1 MSTTTIPVGQLLLD
15 TENPRH
21 PHVGSQNEAI
31 RALVEEQGP
40 RLVKIAED
48 LATNG
53 PSPAE
58 VMIVVKR
65 RGTAN
70 YTVLEGN
77 RRLAAVRLLNNPAIA
92 KGTKFER
99 DYERLAKGDK
109 SALPTE
115 FECWV
120 AGSRDEARPWIR
132 LRHTGT
138 ASGVGLV
145 PWAPRQIQRFELN
158 PETHA
163 GKASMFIDSVEKA
176 YPENHVLLANL
187 QKISDERL
195 TTLGRLLA
203 EPEFRKRLGLKEV
216 EREYHSS
223 FPAEVIEEVIE
234 RVARDLASTLTVTN
248 IKTKTQRLDYLD
260 TLPSPDPHAR
270 RGDSQ
275 PLVPGTGAPA
285 TKRPTRKAAPRP
297 QGIFSDF
304 APKKLGTRLPL
315 IVQEVRKLNPEHY
328 PNAVAVLLRVVLELA
343 LAHVYERKG
352 LTGDNLAGRVKRC
365 LRMIDKTGTEAA
377 FEPIR
382 VGLADPNSI
391 FSVSTLHAYVHNKYF
406 HPQPAQVRAMAANL
420 VPFLEGLDAIA

>member
-21 PHVGSQNEAI
+21 PRVASQNEAI
-31 RALVEEQGP
+31 LALIEEQGP
-40 RLVKIAED
+40 RLVKLAED

-53 PSPAE
+53 ASPTE
-58 VMIVVKR
+58 VMVVMKR
-65 RGTAN
+65 RGTSN

-92 KGTKFER
+92 KGTKFEQ
-99 DYERLAKGDK
+99 DFARLAKGDK
-109 SALPTE
+109 AALPTE
-115 FECWV
+115 FECWI
-120 AGSRDEARPWIR
+120 AHSREEARPWIR

-176 YPENHVLLANL
+176 YPKNQSLLDNL

-216 EREYHSS
+216 EREYHSH
-223 FPAEVIEEVIE
+223 FPAEVIEDVID
-234 RVARDLASTLTVTN
+234 RVATDLASTLTVTN
-248 IKTKTQRLDYLD
+248 IKTKAQRLQYLD
-260 TLPSPDPHAR
+260 KLPTPDPDAR
-270 RGDSQ
+270 RDDAQ
-275 PLVPGTGAPA
+275 PLVPGTAAA
-285 TKRPTRKAAPRP
+285 TTKKPTRKVVTRP
-297 QGIFSDF
+297 KAIFSDF
-304 APKKLGTRLPL
+304 APKKLGARLPL
-315 IVQEVRKLNPEHY
+315 IVQEVRTLDPQRH
-328 PNAVAVLLRVVLELA
+328 PNAVSVLLRVVLELA
-343 LAHVYERKG
+343 LAHVYERKK
-352 LTGDNLAGRVKRC
+352 LTGDNLAARVKRC
-365 LRMIDKTGTEAA
+365 LRMIDSTGKADA
-377 FEPIR
+377 YEPIR

-406 HPQPAQVRAMAANL
+406 HPEPAQVRAVAANM
-420 VPFLEGLDAIA
+420 VPFLEGLDALA